1 MRASLTALFVVSI
14 STLFVAGCSQSTPTT
29 VGTFA
34 VTAPTSAQAAPGA
47 SYDASGPWHFSVIF
61 SSISGEEL
69 GRDQG
74 VITFTQDVDGNLHA
88 TVLDDPNDPRPTVVT
103 LTRRGL
109 GPKITYR
116 MSIFEPHTDCDVD
129 VSGPAQID
137 IATNTLT
144 ARLTGTEEGCIRVIY
159 SITATKG

>member
-1 MRASLTALFVVSI
+1 MRASSTAAVVFIATLFVV
-14 STLFVAGCSQSTPTT
+14 GCAQSPSPTASSS
-29 VGTFA
+29 A
-34 VTAPTSAQAAPGA
+34 VTAPTSAQVAPGA
-47 SYDASGPWHFSVIF
+47 SYDGSGPWHFSVIF

-74 VITFTQDVDGNLHA
+74 VITFTKDVDGNLHA

-109 GPKITYR
+109 GPKITYL

-144 ARLTGTEEGCIRVIY
+144 ARLTGTEEGCIRVVY